1 MLEDDVSDVLA
12 KAMRGCGL
20 DQAGLRAASGLDEAT
35 LRDALQGTL
44 TPASAQACAAALG
57 LRAEALLALHRHH
70 PQRIA
75 LPGLQQLD
83 LPFGEA
89 RVNAWWVACNGVRL
103 LFDSGLD
110 VGSLSQALPDLP
122 DQCWITHM
130 HRDHIGGLDLL
141 RSKGVVV
148 RGVPVAGSIL
158 ARPGDVIDCGRLQLR
173 VHDLS
178 GHALPALGY
187 EFALGN
193 RTVLVVGDALFAG
206 SIGRCDTPDRYQ
218 LALSNLRAVLDPLPD
233 DTVLLPGHGP
243 ATTLGEERRGNPFL

>member
-20 DQAGLRAASGLDEAT
+20 DHAGLREASALDESA
-35 LRDALQGTL
+35 LRDALQGML
-44 TPASAQACAAALG
+44 TPATAQACAAALG
-57 LRAEALLALHRHH
+57 LRADALLAHHRHH
-70 PQRIA
+70 PQRIE

-89 RVNAWWVACNGVRL
+89 RVNAWWVACDGVRL
-103 LFDSGLD
+103 LFDCGLD
-110 VGSLSQALPDLP
+110 VASLAQALPGLP

-158 ARPGDVIDCGRLQLR
+158 ARPGDLIGCAGLQLR

-187 EFALGN
+187 EFQLAG
-193 RTVLVVGDALFAG
+193 RTVMVVGDALYAG
-206 SIGRCDTPDRYQ
+206 SIGRCDTPERYR
-218 LALSNLRAVLDPLPD
+218 LALGNLRAALDPLPD

-243 ATTLGEERRGNPFL
+243 ATTVGEERRGNPFL